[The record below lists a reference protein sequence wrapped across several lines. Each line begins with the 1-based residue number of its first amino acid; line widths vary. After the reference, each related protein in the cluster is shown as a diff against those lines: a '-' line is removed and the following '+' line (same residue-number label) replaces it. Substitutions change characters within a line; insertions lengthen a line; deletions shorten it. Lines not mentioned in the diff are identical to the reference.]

1 MWYTHTHTHT
11 HTHTLDYYSAIKGMK
26 LDHLQRCGW
35 TQRLS
40 YKATC
45 YILMQEIP
53 AFSHVS
59 LSAIKTLS
67 LKICGFLS
75 VWRFLLFSV
84 CSWKPAVN
92 KMSDFLTPGS
102 CLHLSAF
109 SSYLLAVT
117 SSPTQ
122 SHRFLLPDASLSFP
136 FLRGHPDKNTCEL
149 VLYPCGKKIK

>member
-1 MWYTHTHTHT
+1 
-11 HTHTLDYYSAIKGMK
+11 
-26 LDHLQRCGW
+26 
-35 TQRLS
+35 
-40 YKATC
+40 
-45 YILMQEIP
+45 MQEIP

-117 SSPTQ
+117 IGNKYNFPGVTSPLHAMCFQ
-122 SHRFLLPDASLSFP
+122 CRPDGEQCQRHLPPPWYKHRPKWGTWTSTPAFTCWYSVRGSLLKQ
-136 FLRGHPDKNTCEL
+136 KN
-149 VLYPCGKKIK
+149 